1 MKYPYIQRRY
11 AVFAVSALL
20 LFVGIG
26 CSEDSTATAPSFY
39 KVTYSV
45 SVLGNLSEVL
55 QVTYADTT
63 GPKTVDN
70 PKDDWS
76 VTTYLSSGKAAGVT
90 ANSVVIGGAVGL
102 HMVAEAGNAS
112 SLICDNIPSGTCRVL
127 RDELCENPGAVPD
140 TCSLDIAPVQL
151 P

>member
-45 SVLGNLSEVL
+45 RVLGGMSEVL
-55 QVTYADTT
+55 QVTYADET
-63 GPKTVDN
+63 GPKTIDN
-70 PKDDWS
+70 PKNDWS
-76 VTTYLSSGKAAGVT
+76 VTVQLSAGKAAGVT
-90 ANSVVIGGAVGL
+90 ASSVAIGGEVGL
-102 HMVAEAGNAS
+102 QMAAEAGNAS
-112 SLICDNIPSGTCRVL
+112 SIICDNIPLGTCRVL
-127 RDELCENPGAVPD
+127 RVELCENPGAVPD
-140 TCSLDIAPVQL
+140 TCSLDIAPVRL